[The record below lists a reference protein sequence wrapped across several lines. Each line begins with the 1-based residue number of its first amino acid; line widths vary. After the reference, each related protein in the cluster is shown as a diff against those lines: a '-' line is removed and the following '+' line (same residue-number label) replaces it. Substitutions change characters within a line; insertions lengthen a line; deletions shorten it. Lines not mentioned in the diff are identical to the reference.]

1 MWDGAVISRFNR
13 YRVYSM
19 EPKDY
24 AIRRGLW
31 AIPTLIGVTVAL
43 FVLTRLAGSPI
54 ALYVGRFTSEEQI
67 AQLRETYHLN
77 DPIWVQY
84 FYWIRGVLQGDLGW
98 SPTAGTSVSNALVQF
113 GPPTVELA
121 VSGLIVA
128 LVISFTLG
136 TLAGK
141 YQDTWIDH
149 VSRGLAVGGL
159 STPQFWS
166 ALIMVWIFFVTLGWF
181 PLGRASQTIYMS
193 IPHPTGIYMLDAAL
207 VLDSRAFIDAV
218 RHIAMPALVLG
229 YTNAALIMR
238 HLRGEMVEKKN
249 EDYVTAAR
257 ARGVSNDMVYKR
269 HVRRNSLI
277 PTLTIAGLS
286 FAFLLR
292 GAILVE
298 VVFNYPGL
306 GQWVA
311 SAATGNDF
319 AALMGFIIVTAIATI
334 TVNLVVDILY
344 AYLDPRIEL
353 GE

>member
-1 MWDGAVISRFNR
+1 
-13 YRVYSM
+13 M

-24 AIRRGLW
+24 AIRRILW
-31 AIPTLIGVTVAL
+31 SIPTLLFVTVIL

-54 ALYVGRFTSEEQI
+54 SIYVGRFTTEEQV
-67 AQLRETYHLN
+67 AQLRETYHLGE
-77 DPIWVQY
+77 PLYFQY
-84 FYWIRGVLQGDLGW
+84 FYWLRGILQGDFGW
-98 SPTAGTSVSNALVQF
+98 SPSAGT
-113 GPPTVELA
+113 TVTDAIATFAPATIELA
-121 VSGLIVA
+121 VAGLLVA
-128 LVISFTLG
+128 LVVSLTLG

-166 ALIMVWIFFVTLGWF
+166 ALIFVWIFFVQLGWF
-181 PLGRASQTIYMS
+181 PLGRATQSIYLT
-193 IPHPTGIYMLDAAL
+193 IPHPTGMYTVDALLAL
-207 VLDSRAFIDAV
+207 NFDAFVDALM
-218 RHIAMPALVLG
+218 HIAMPALVLG

-249 EDYVTAAR
+249 KDYVTAAR
-257 ARGVSNDMVYKR
+257 ARGVNNDTVYKR

-298 VVFNYPGL
+298 IVFNYPGL
-306 GQWVA
+306 GTWIA
-311 SAATGNDF
+311 SAATSNDF
-319 AALMGFIIVTAIATI
+319 AALMGFIIITSIAVI
-334 TVNLVVDILY
+334 TVNLVVDVLY

>member
-1 MWDGAVISRFNR
+1 
-13 YRVYSM
+13 M

-24 AIRRGLW
+24 AIRRILW
-31 AIPTLIGVTVAL
+31 SIPTLLFVTVVL
-43 FVLTRLAGSPI
+43 FVLTRLSGSPI
-54 ALYVGRFTSEEQI
+54 AIYVGRFTTEEQV
-67 AQLRETYHLN
+67 AQLRETYHLGE
-77 DPIWVQY
+77 PIYVQY
-84 FYWIRGVLQGDLGW
+84 FYWLRGILQGDFGW
-98 SPTAGTSVSNALVQF
+98 SPSAGTAVTDAIATF
-113 GPPTVELA
+113 APATIELA
-121 VSGLIVA
+121 VAGLLIA
-128 LVISFTLG
+128 LVVSLTLG

-149 VSRGLAVGGL
+149 VSRALAVGGL

-166 ALIMVWIFFVTLGWF
+166 ALIFVWLFFVQLGWF
-181 PLGRASQTIYMS
+181 PLGRATQSVFLTID
-193 IPHPTGIYMLDAAL
+193 HPTGMYTVDSILAL
-207 VLDSRAFIDAV
+207 NLEAFIDAV
-218 RHIAMPALVLG
+218 KHIAMPAMVLG

-249 EDYVTAAR
+249 KDYVTAAR
-257 ARGVSNDMVYKR
+257 ARGVNNDTVYKR

-298 VVFNYPGL
+298 IVFNYPGL
-306 GQWVA
+306 GTWIA
-311 SAATGNDF
+311 AAATSNDF
-319 AALMGFIIVTAIATI
+319 AALMGFIIITAIAVI
-334 TVNLVVDILY
+334 SVNLIVDILY

>member
-1 MWDGAVISRFNR
+1 
-13 YRVYSM
+13 M
-19 EPKDY
+19 EPRDY
-24 AIRRGLW
+24 AIRRILW
-31 AIPTLIGVTVAL
+31 AIPTLIMVTVVL

-54 ALYVGRFTSEEQI
+54 AIYAGRFTSQERVE
-67 AQLRETYHLN
+67 ALRELYHLN

-84 FYWIRGVLQGDLGW
+84 FYWLQGILQGDWGW
-98 SPTAGTSVSNALVQF
+98 TATAGTTVVDALLTF
-113 GPPTVELA
+113 TPATIELA

-128 LVISFTLG
+128 LVISLTLG

-149 VSRGLAVGGL
+149 ISRALAVGGL

-166 ALIMVWIFFVTLGWF
+166 ALIFVWIFFVTLGWF
-181 PLGRASQTIYMS
+181 PLGRSTQSIFMTID
-193 IPHPTGIYMLDAAL
+193 HPTGMYTVDAILALNLDAF
-207 VLDSRAFIDAV
+207 VDAV
-218 RHIAMPALVLG
+218 RHLAMPAMVLG

-238 HLRGEMVEKKN
+238 HLRGEMVENKN
-249 EDYVTAAR
+249 KEYVTAAR
-257 ARGVSNDMVYKR
+257 ARGISNDTVYSR

-298 VVFNYPGL
+298 IVFNYPGL
-306 GQWVA
+306 GQWIA
-311 SAATGNDF
+311 GAATGNDF
-319 AALMGFIIVTAIATI
+319 AALMGFIIVTSIAVI